1 MNTHRYYKI
10 VKKNRLHRRKCG
22 SGQPKM
28 LDDVNERFVLEYIDK
43 QMNMMMKCMQ
53 EENHHDAVMY
63 AGRMVENRDFL
74 TLLIMGGG
82 RILSPPSF
90 PVDFCVPIFFEK
102 TLMPSFCDF

>member
-43 QMNMMMKCMQ
+43 QMN
-53 EENHHDAVMY
+53 
-63 AGRMVENRDFL
+63 
-74 TLLIMGGG
+74 
-82 RILSPPSF
+82 SSW
-90 PVDFCVPIFFEK
+90 K
-102 TLMPSFCDF
+102 TS